1 MLAQALTIR
10 GNAGPG
16 QARGDLMFQDPDAA
30 NPEAMN
36 PSQSERECRAAQR
49 FPFQMPVRLKVGE
62 SDRNGIGVTQNVSAR
77 GALFYTDMPV
87 AGGSGVEFTLVL
99 PSEVTL
105 TENMRVHCQGKAVR
119 VVDVGVP
126 GKLGVA
132 VVVERY
138 EFLSDPQGPLQV
150 RESLSESGDDPDHL
164 AGSRSTFRVAD

>member
-1 MLAQALTIR
+1 
-10 GNAGPG
+10 
-16 QARGDLMFQDPDAA
+16 
-30 NPEAMN
+30 
-36 PSQSERECRAAQR
+36 
-49 FPFQMPVRLKVGE
+49 
-62 SDRNGIGVTQNVSAR
+62 
-77 GALFYTDMPV
+77 
-87 AGGSGVEFTLVL
+87 VEFTLVL

-105 TENMRVHCQGKAVR
+105 TENMRVRCQGKAVR

-150 RESLSESGDDPDHL
+150 RESLSESDDDPDHL

>member
-1 MLAQALTIR
+1 
-10 GNAGPG
+10 
-16 QARGDLMFQDPDAA
+16 MFQDPDAA

-49 FPFQMPVRLKVGE
+49 FPFQVPIRLKLKE
-62 SDRNGIGVTQNVSAR
+62 RDWNGIGVTQNVSAR
-77 GALFYTDMPV
+77 GAFFYTDMPV

-105 TENMRVHCQGKAVR
+105 TENMRVRCQGKAVR

-138 EFLSDPQGPLQV
+138 EFLSDPQAPSHG
-150 RESLSESGDDPDHL
+150 RESSESDDDDPDHL

>member
-1 MLAQALTIR
+1 
-10 GNAGPG
+10 
-16 QARGDLMFQDPDAA
+16 
-30 NPEAMN
+30 MN

-49 FPFQMPVRLKVGE
+49 FPFQVPIRLKLKE
-62 SDRNGIGVTQNVSAR
+62 RDRNGIGVTQNVSAR
-77 GALFYTDMPV
+77 GAFFYTDMPV
-87 AGGSGVEFTLVL
+87 ADGSGVEFTLVL

-105 TENMRVHCQGKAVR
+105 TENMRVQCQGKAVR

-138 EFLSDPQGPLQV
+138 EFLSDPQAPSQA
-150 RESLSESGDDPDHL
+150 RESSESGDDPDHL